1 MEDILSSP
9 VFWAVVALLSELI
22 ALNPKFKSNSV
33 IQLAFSALADIKSKQ
48 EKKDVK

>member
-1 MEDILSSP
+1 MDSILGSP
-9 VFWAVVALLSELI
+9 VFWAVIALLSELI

-33 IQLAFSALADIKSKQ
+33 IQLAMAALADMKAKQ